1 MPLLAPVM
9 RMFLGSCKALPMRL
23 VAGSAQVYIP
33 PLSGRNTKSGETVTL
48 SSMTG
53 YARVDGRS
61 DNLRWT
67 WEIKSVNG
75 KGLDVRCRL
84 ASGFERLEAAARRQT
99 GVVLRRGNVNISLA
113 VVREAAAQRPIV
125 NRALLDDVL
134 ALQMELAGKVA
145 DTPPRIETL
154 LQVRGLIDLAA
165 EEEDEKAAAVVEAAM
180 LESLDEALVAVA
192 ATRQAEGEQ
201 LHAALSDQLQEI
213 EALVVTATS
222 LAATQPDAI
231 LARLKA
237 QVADLLDAAVP
248 QMPEDRL
255 MHEVALLAAKA
266 DIREE
271 LDRLRAHIAAAHDL
285 LAEAP
290 PIGRRLDFLCQ
301 EFNREANTL
310 CAKSNDIDL
319 TSTGLALKAVIDQMK
334 EQVQNIE

>member
-1 MPLLAPVM
+1 
-9 RMFLGSCKALPMRL
+9 
-23 VAGSAQVYIP
+23 
-33 PLSGRNTKSGETVTL
+33 
-48 SSMTG
+48 MTG

-61 DNLRWT
+61 DDLRWT

-84 ASGFERLEAAARRQT
+84 AAGFERLETAARRQAAA
-99 GVVLRRGNVNISLA
+99 VLRRGNVNILLA
-113 VVREAAAQRPIV
+113 VAREAATQRPVV

-134 ALQMELAGKVA
+134 ALQAELAGKVA
-145 DTPPRIETL
+145 DAPPRIESL

-165 EEEDEKAAAVVEAAM
+165 EEEDETVAAAREAAM
-180 LESLDEALVAVA
+180 LDSLDEALAAVA
-192 ATRQAEGEQ
+192 AVRRAEGEQ
-201 LHAALSDQLQEI
+201 LNAALTDQLREI
-213 EALVVTATS
+213 EAHVANATG

-237 QVADLLDAAVP
+237 QVDDLLDAAP
-248 QMPEDRL
+248 QVPEDQL
-255 MHEVALLAAKA
+255 MHEVALLTAKA

-271 LDRLRAHIAAAHDL
+271 LDRLRAHISAAREL

-290 PIGRRLDFLCQ
+290 PVGRRLDFLCQ

-310 CAKSNDIDL
+310 CAKSGDIEL